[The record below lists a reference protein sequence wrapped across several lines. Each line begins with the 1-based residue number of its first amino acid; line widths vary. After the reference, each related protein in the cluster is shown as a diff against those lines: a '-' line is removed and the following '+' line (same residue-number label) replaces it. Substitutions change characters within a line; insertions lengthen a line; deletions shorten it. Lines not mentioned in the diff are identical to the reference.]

1 MRRVVVTGM
10 GIVYSIGNNVD
21 DVKKSLFECKPGIT
35 KAVDYGSYGFKSQ
48 VYGNPTIELEKYID
62 RRKLR
67 FLADGSAWAYISAE
81 QAIADAGQ
89 HPMTQIWFENPR
101 RCAQTLKLFA
111 EIQGNR
117 KIAISR
123 ELTKLYEQVERGT
136 LAELASHYAEQE
148 PPKGEMVLVIEG
160 CATDKKM
167 DEDEILSLLTEKL
180 NQLSLRDAVREV
192 EGLSGRRHKEIYQ
205 LALQIRQEKS

>member
-1 MRRVVVTGM
+1 
-10 GIVYSIGNNVD
+10 
-21 DVKKSLFECKPGIT
+21 
-35 KAVDYGSYGFKSQ
+35 
-48 VYGNPTIELEKYID
+48 
-62 RRKLR
+62 
-67 FLADGSAWAYISAE
+67 
-81 QAIADAGQ
+81 
-89 HPMTQIWFENPR
+89 MTQIWFESPR

-192 EGLSGRRHKEIYQ
+192 EGLSGRRHKEIISLRFRSGRKNHKYSASSDQ
-205 LALQIRQEKS
+205 TASHQKTSQKPSANRQSVSEKKQRAERAGHLAEWAVLLAYLCCGY